1 MRISAAMPRF
11 DYRRMVEE
19 AMRGV
24 VRAALGEAAE
34 EGLEGD
40 HHLLVKF
47 HTDAPGVEIPPLLRD
62 LYPKTM
68 TIVIQHQYWHLE
80 AGAEAF
86 SVTLSF
92 SGARHRLTIPYHAI
106 ETFADPGASFLLP
119 LEPKPWAAARLEET
133 SAEVPAEPER
143 PAADDKPRREPGGVV
158 RLDEFRKR

>member
-1 MRISAAMPRF
+1 MSRF

-24 VRAALGEAAE
+24 VRAALAEAEE

-40 HHLLVKF
+40 HHFLVKF
-47 HTDAPGVEIPPLLRD
+47 HTDAPGVEIPALLRD

-68 TIVIQHQYWHLE
+68 TIVVQHQYWHLE
-80 AGAEAF
+80 AGEEAF

-92 SGARHRLTIPYHAI
+92 SGSRHRLTIPYQAI

-119 LEPKPWAAARLEET
+119 LEPRSWGPARLEET
-133 SAEVPAEPER
+133 STEAPTGPER
-143 PAADDKPRREPGGVV
+143 AAEGPRRIERQAGDVV